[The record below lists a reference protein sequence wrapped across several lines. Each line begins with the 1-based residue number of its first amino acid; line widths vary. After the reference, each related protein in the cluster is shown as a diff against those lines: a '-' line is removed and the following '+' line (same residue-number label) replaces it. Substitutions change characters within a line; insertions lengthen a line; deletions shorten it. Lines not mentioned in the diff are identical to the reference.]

1 MKKRR
6 CYIYT
11 RVSTSMQ
18 VEGYSL
24 EAQKERLRKYA
35 DFQEMVI
42 VGEYSD
48 EGKSGKSI
56 EGRQEFM
63 QMLRDIEEGKD
74 RVEFVLVYKLSRFG
88 RNAADVLNSLQRM
101 QDFGVNLICVEDG
114 IDSSKDSGKLMI
126 SVLSAVAEIERE
138 NILVQTMEGRR
149 QKARDGKWNGGFA
162 PYGYKLLN
170 GELEIAEDE
179 AEIIRIIFDKYIHTN
194 MGVNGIAAYLN
205 EHGYKK
211 KKRQNNTL
219 DAFATS
225 FIKGVL
231 DNPIYCGKL
240 AFGRRKTE
248 RVPGKRNEFR
258 IVKQDSYILSDGI
271 HEAIIS
277 EDDWNLAKQK
287 RNING
292 VKHEKIHSLE
302 HEHILSGILK
312 CPICGKG
319 MYGNVNRKKKKD
331 GTFYKDYFYYACK
344 HRYYVNGHKCDYRKQ
359 WNEEKVN
366 DAVAEVIKKLV
377 NNPKFEAAIRAKI
390 NSKIDTGELE
400 TEHENLKK
408 QLRQVLG
415 AKNRLGQ
422 QMDNL
427 DISDKMYD
435 RKYQDMQD
443 RLNGLYD
450 EIERLESLID
460 DIVSRKEYI
469 RQQKISE
476 DGVYQYLLYF
486 DKLYDKFTDMEKK
499 EFMNSF
505 VERVDIYEDEQPNG
519 RFLKHIKF
527 KFPVFF
533 DGEEIQE
540 LSWDNETT
548 VESTPGAGSRFTVT
562 LPMQLSETRDQEA
575 AVLAGHTV
583 LVVDD
588 SPDTCEGI
596 QIMLEEVGV
605 HVDWTLDGRSA
616 VEAATSA
623 HLKGQDYF
631 AVILDWKMPQMDGVE
646 TARSIRASLG
656 RDIPI
661 ILLSAYNWEEVE
673 QEALEAGINGFLTK
687 PIFRSEL
694 VQKLRFYIA
703 GSSAK
708 AQEVPDDAGT
718 AGRFDGLRVLVVEDN
733 ELNREIAIE
742 LLSSAGIWVDSVEN
756 GLQAV
761 RKMEQSEEG
770 YYDMIFMD
778 IHMPVMDGFAATKN
792 IRKIP
797 GKGADRI
804 PIIAMTADA
813 FEEDILRCK
822 NAGMNAHIPKPIN
835 MERVFEVIRSYWG
848 EESEEVK

>member
-331 GTFYKDYFYYACK
+331 GKFYKYNFSQ
-344 HRYYVNGHKCDYRKQ
+344 RKQ
-359 WNEEKVN
+359 
-366 DAVAEVIKKLV
+366 
-377 NNPKFEAAIRAKI
+377 
-390 NSKIDTGELE
+390 
-400 TEHENLKK
+400 NLK
-408 QLRQVLG
+408 
-415 AKNRLGQ
+415 
-422 QMDNL
+422 
-427 DISDKMYD
+427 
-435 RKYQDMQD
+435 
-443 RLNGLYD
+443 
-450 EIERLESLID
+450 
-460 DIVSRKEYI
+460 
-469 RQQKISE
+469 
-476 DGVYQYLLYF
+476 
-486 DKLYDKFTDMEKK
+486 
-499 EFMNSF
+499 
-505 VERVDIYEDEQPNG
+505 
-519 RFLKHIKF
+519 
-527 KFPVFF
+527 
-533 DGEEIQE
+533 
-540 LSWDNETT
+540 
-548 VESTPGAGSRFTVT
+548 
-562 LPMQLSETRDQEA
+562 
-575 AVLAGHTV
+575 
-583 LVVDD
+583 
-588 SPDTCEGI
+588 
-596 QIMLEEVGV
+596 
-605 HVDWTLDGRSA
+605 
-616 VEAATSA
+616 
-623 HLKGQDYF
+623 
-631 AVILDWKMPQMDGVE
+631 
-646 TARSIRASLG
+646 
-656 RDIPI
+656 
-661 ILLSAYNWEEVE
+661 
-673 QEALEAGINGFLTK
+673 
-687 PIFRSEL
+687 
-694 VQKLRFYIA
+694 
-703 GSSAK
+703 
-708 AQEVPDDAGT
+708 
-718 AGRFDGLRVLVVEDN
+718 
-733 ELNREIAIE
+733 
-742 LLSSAGIWVDSVEN
+742 
-756 GLQAV
+756 
-761 RKMEQSEEG
+761 
-770 YYDMIFMD
+770 
-778 IHMPVMDGFAATKN
+778 
-792 IRKIP
+792 
-797 GKGADRI
+797 
-804 PIIAMTADA
+804 
-813 FEEDILRCK
+813 
-822 NAGMNAHIPKPIN
+822 
-835 MERVFEVIRSYWG
+835 
-848 EESEEVK
+848 

>member
-292 VKHEKIHSLE
+292 VKHEKIHSWSMN
-302 HEHILSGILK
+302 IF
-312 CPICGKG
+312 CPEFL
-319 MYGNVNRKKKKD
+319 NV
-331 GTFYKDYFYYACK
+331 
-344 HRYYVNGHKCDYRKQ
+344 Q
-359 WNEEKVN
+359 
-366 DAVAEVIKKLV
+366 
-377 NNPKFEAAIRAKI
+377 
-390 NSKIDTGELE
+390 
-400 TEHENLKK
+400 
-408 QLRQVLG
+408 
-415 AKNRLGQ
+415 
-422 QMDNL
+422 
-427 DISDKMYD
+427 
-435 RKYQDMQD
+435 
-443 RLNGLYD
+443 
-450 EIERLESLID
+450 
-460 DIVSRKEYI
+460 
-469 RQQKISE
+469 
-476 DGVYQYLLYF
+476 
-486 DKLYDKFTDMEKK
+486 
-499 EFMNSF
+499 F
-505 VERVDIYEDEQPNG
+505 VERE
-519 RFLKHIKF
+519 
-527 KFPVFF
+527 
-533 DGEEIQE
+533 
-540 LSWDNETT
+540 
-548 VESTPGAGSRFTVT
+548 
-562 LPMQLSETRDQEA
+562 
-575 AVLAGHTV
+575 
-583 LVVDD
+583 
-588 SPDTCEGI
+588 C
-596 QIMLEEVGV
+596 
-605 HVDWTLDGRSA
+605 
-616 VEAATSA
+616 
-623 HLKGQDYF
+623 
-631 AVILDWKMPQMDGVE
+631 
-646 TARSIRASLG
+646 
-656 RDIPI
+656 
-661 ILLSAYNWEEVE
+661 
-673 QEALEAGINGFLTK
+673 
-687 PIFRSEL
+687 
-694 VQKLRFYIA
+694 
-703 GSSAK
+703 
-708 AQEVPDDAGT
+708 
-718 AGRFDGLRVLVVEDN
+718 
-733 ELNREIAIE
+733 
-742 LLSSAGIWVDSVEN
+742 
-756 GLQAV
+756 
-761 RKMEQSEEG
+761 ME
-770 YYDMIFMD
+770 M
-778 IHMPVMDGFAATKN
+778 
-792 IRKIP
+792 
-797 GKGADRI
+797 
-804 PIIAMTADA
+804 
-813 FEEDILRCK
+813 
-822 NAGMNAHIPKPIN
+822 
-835 MERVFEVIRSYWG
+835 
-848 EESEEVK
+848 